1 MTTPTAKAYD
11 RTSYILVVDD
21 DNTLLKFFKI
31 HLNKFY
37 SRVIVVP
44 SPKEAI
50 QALKERTV
58 DLVISDIIM
67 GRLDGFGLM
76 KKVRNY
82 DPSIPV
88 FLVSGALLDEDQ
100 QEAVD
105 SADGFLKKP
114 FSIEELHGYID
125 HGLKI
130 RTIYKEVYDLV
141 PEKKKF
147 WRIIQREAQ
156 VDVIKKVENRERV
169 LELLAQLDALNK
181 GTDAEGRDD
190 SSAAGAA

>member
-1 MTTPTAKAYD
+1 MQSPQTKAYD

-44 SPKEAI
+44 SAKEAI
-50 QALKERTV
+50 QTLKDRTV

-88 FLVSGALLDEDQ
+88 FLVSGALLDEEQ
-100 QEAVD
+100 QEAVN

-114 FSIEELHGYID
+114 FSIEELHSYID

-130 RTIYKEVYDLV
+130 RAIFKELYNLV

-147 WRIIQREAQ
+147 QKIVTKEAGVDIIKQAETR
-156 VDVIKKVENRERV
+156 DKVIA
-169 LELLAQLDALNK
+169 LLAQLDTLSEPK
-181 GTDAEGRDD
+181 GDA
-190 SSAAGAA
+190 A

>member
-1 MTTPTAKAYD
+1 MTTTQTKAYD

-44 SPKEAI
+44 SAKEAI
-50 QALKERTV
+50 QTLKDRTV

-88 FLVSGALLDEDQ
+88 FLVSGALLDEQQ

-114 FSIEELHGYID
+114 FSIEELHSYID
-125 HGLKI
+125 QGLKI
-130 RTIYKEVYDLV
+130 RAIFRELYELV

-147 WRIIQREAQ
+147 QRIVSREAQ
-156 VDVIKKVENRERV
+156 VDIIKQAEVRDKVIA
-169 LELLAQLDALNK
+169 LLGQIDALGK
-181 GTDAEGRDD
+181 TEGDA
-190 SSAAGAA
+190 A